1 EQNHSIR
8 IRLWYQNGDEEGSVI
23 AYGATPYMFK
33 TKNGIKCDGE
43 AQKKSLTDALK
54 KALSLLGF
62 SADVWLGLY
71 DTPEYQIEN

>member
-1 EQNHSIR
+1 MLRDGDGTLLYEQNHSIR

-43 AQKKSLTDALK
+43 AQKNHSLMH
-54 KALSLLGF
+54 
-62 SADVWLGLY
+62 
-71 DTPEYQIEN
+71 